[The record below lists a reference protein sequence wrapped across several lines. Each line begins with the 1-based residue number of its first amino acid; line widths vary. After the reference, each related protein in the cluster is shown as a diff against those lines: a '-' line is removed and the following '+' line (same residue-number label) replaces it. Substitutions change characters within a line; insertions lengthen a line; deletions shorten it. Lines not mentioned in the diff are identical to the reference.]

1 MIIFGQL
8 SKYPEPF
15 EPDPQ
20 SAIKYLNN
28 LKIKPLTVEEAK
40 ELTSE
45 YHSNEYLRV
54 KSALKVIKRAAKNG
68 FSHCIITFPNVFVG
82 LEVTHILLDL
92 GYDSVYLKSN
102 DDDAIFKI
110 SW

>member
-28 LKIKPLTVEEAK
+28 LEVKPLTVEEAK

-45 YHSNEYLRV
+45 YHSNEYLQV
-54 KSALKVIKRAAKNG
+54 KSAFKIIKEAAKNG
-68 FSHCIITFPNVFVG
+68 FCYCNINFPDVFIG
-82 LEVTHILLDL
+82 LKIANLLLDL
-92 GYDSVYLKSN
+92 GYKVEKLYIN
-102 DDDAIFKI
+102 DEAIYKI